1 MLLTIVTESNPIYQ
15 FCEACID
22 NYIRTE
28 NEDWINLLTEE
39 MTDSQM
45 MAAMKKVTD
54 NTSNPNFEER
64 PNTFGELLSDVYNR
78 HPTNPLAAVKD
89 LMMIGD
95 FPSRAKQ
102 IDVHQPQGRYIR
114 SMGFW
119 MHKNTPTM
127 LNAIIGGGVGLAA
140 LHKIH
145 EYRNKPKT
153 VIAQKIASLR
163 KILNK
168 FKSKIAGSKS
178 EQEKSILKKV
188 CAKIIGAI
196 DKLLGFAQRKT
207 DKYFAD

>member
-1 MLLTIVTESNPIYQ
+1 MLLTTVTESNPIYQ

-22 NYIRTE
+22 NYIKTE
-28 NEDWINLLTEE
+28 DEDWINLFTEAN

-45 MAAMKKVTD
+45 MAAMKGVV
-54 NTSNPNFEER
+54 NPSNSNFEEV
-64 PNTFGELLSDVYNR
+64 PNTFNMVIDDAHSR
-78 HPTNPLAAVKD
+78 HPTNPFAALGS
-89 LMMIGD
+89 LMKIGD
-95 FPSRAKQ
+95 LPSRAKQ

-114 SMGFW
+114 TMGFW
-119 MHKNTPTM
+119 THKNAQKAMNMIVGT
-127 LNAIIGGGVGLAA
+127 GVGLAA
-140 LHKIH
+140 LYKIN

-196 DKLLGFAQRKT
+196 DKLLGFVQRKT